1 MLLQLGSFIFQISSA
16 AYETLTRRTRVNWA
30 RLGVLNSVEHL
41 HAVNQEGDVIKLD
54 GTVYPELEVRTGGK
68 GGTDSIDTLR
78 EMAKT
83 MKPHQMTSSEGI
95 PIGYWA
101 IEEIRNRDSKF
112 FESTPRK
119 QEFRVSLRYYGESY
133 P

>member
-1 MLLQLGSFIFQISSA
+1 MLSST
-16 AYETLTRRTRVNWA
+16 ER
-30 RLGVLNSVEHL
+30 L
-41 HAVNQEGDVIKLD
+41 HAVNQEGDVITLD

-68 GGTDSIDTLR
+68 GGTNSIDTLR
-78 EMAKT
+78 EMAKA
-83 MKPHQMTSSEGI
+83 MKPYLMTSAEGK
-95 PIGYWA
+95 PVGYWA
-101 IEEIRNRDSKF
+101 IEGIRNRDSKF